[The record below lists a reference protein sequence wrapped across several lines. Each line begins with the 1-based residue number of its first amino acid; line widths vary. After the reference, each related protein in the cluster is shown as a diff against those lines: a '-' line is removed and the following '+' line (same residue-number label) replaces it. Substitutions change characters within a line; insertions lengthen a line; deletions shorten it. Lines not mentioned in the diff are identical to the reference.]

1 MFDQKQHT
9 QEVDMPS
16 PSPDII
22 QLLSMFS
29 VAFAAPTFKKAMV
42 LIFGTILAPGR
53 RTVTAALRMVGLG
66 EASNYGKYH
75 AVLNRDRWS
84 PWVVSRIL
92 LGLIILFFVPPGAP
106 LLLVIDETLERRR
119 GKQIKYKGWFRDPIL
134 STTKHVVTTLGL
146 RWICLAVLVPVP
158 WSKRIWSL
166 PFMTVLAPGEKTS
179 AKLNKRHRT
188 LVQWAETM
196 IDKVRR
202 WQPEREIML
211 VGDGSY
217 AAIVLVQ
224 RCQRLK
230 KPVKLVSRLRLDAR
244 LFDFPKPQ
252 PQSKRGPKPK
262 KGNRQI
268 KLSHRLEDPETK
280 WQELE
285 LVLYG
290 KEHLVEFISGI
301 SLWHTPG
308 KDPVTL
314 RWVLVRCTE
323 ESFQPSAFFCSDPQV
338 SAKQI
343 ILWASLRWNIEVTFE
358 ELRAF
363 LGFETQRQWSDR
375 AIERTTPCLF
385 GLFSLVTI
393 IAKLLFPNELP
404 VRHNS
409 WYIKEEATFSD
420 ALAAVRKHLWQSL
433 NYKRSTQNPD
443 LFLIPKAALFS
454 LVETACYST

>member
-1 MFDQKQHT
+1 
-9 QEVDMPS
+9 MPS
-16 PSPDII
+16 PSPAII
-22 QLLSMFS
+22 QLLSVFS
-29 VAFAAPTFKKAMV
+29 VAFTAPTFKKAMV

-53 RTVTAALRMVGLG
+53 RTVTAALRMMGLG
-66 EASNYGKYH
+66 EASNYSKYH
-75 AVLNRDRWS
+75 GVLNRDRWS
-84 PWVVSRIL
+84 PWVISRIL
-92 LGLIILFFVPPGAP
+92 LNLIILFFVPPDVP

-119 GKQIKYKGWFRDPIL
+119 GKKIKYKGWFRDPIL
-134 STTKHVVTTLGL
+134 STQKHVVTTLGL

-158 WSKRIWSL
+158 WSKRTWAL
-166 PFMTVLAPGEKTS
+166 PFMAVLAPGEKTS

-188 LVQWAETM
+188 LVHWADYM

-202 WQPEREIML
+202 WQPDREIML

-244 LFDFPKPQ
+244 LFDFPEPQ
-252 PQSKRGPKPK
+252 PKSKCGPKPK
-262 KGNRQI
+262 KGDRQT
-268 KLSHRLEDPETK
+268 KLSQRLEDPETE
-280 WQELE
+280 WQELKI
-285 LVLYG
+285 VLYG
-290 KEHLVEFISGI
+290 KEHLIEFITGV

-308 KDPVTL
+308 QDPVPL
-314 RWVLVRCTE
+314 RWVLVQSPE
-323 ESFQPSAFFCSDPQV
+323 ESFEPSAFFCSDTHV

-385 GLFSLVTI
+385 GLFSLVII
-393 IAKLLFPNELP
+393 IAKLLFPKELP
-404 VRHNS
+404 VRKNS
-409 WYIKEEATFSD
+409 WYTKDEATFSD
-420 ALAAVRKHLWQSL
+420 ALAAVRRHLWSNL
-433 NYKRSTQNPD
+433 NYERSSQKPD
-443 LFLIPKAALFS
+443 LFLIPQSALFS

>member
-1 MFDQKQHT
+1 
-9 QEVDMPS
+9 
-16 PSPDII
+16 
-22 QLLSMFS
+22 
-29 VAFAAPTFKKAMV
+29 MV

-53 RTVTAALRMVGLG
+53 RTVTAALRMMGLG
-66 EASNYGKYH
+66 ADPNYSKYH
-75 AVLNRDRWS
+75 GVLNRDRWS

-92 LGLIILFFVPPGAP
+92 LGLILLCFIPPGIP

-119 GKQIKYKGWFRDPIL
+119 GKQIKYKGWFRDPIR
-134 STTKHVVTTLGL
+134 STAAHVVTTLGL
-146 RWICLAVLVPVP
+146 RWVCLAVLVPVP
-158 WSKRIWSL
+158 WSKRVWSL

-179 AKLNKRHRT
+179 AQLNKRHRT
-188 LVQWAETM
+188 LVQWADYM
-196 IDKVRR
+196 IDKVHR
-202 WQPEREIML
+202 WQPDREIRL

-252 PQSKRGPKPK
+252 PKSKRGPKPK
-262 KGNRQI
+262 KGDRQTQ
-268 KLSHRLEDPETK
+268 LCQRLADPETK

-290 KEHLVEFISGI
+290 QEQLIEFITGVA
-301 SLWHTPG
+301 LWHTPG
-308 KDPVTL
+308 QDPVPL
-314 RWVLVRCTE
+314 RWVLVRCPE
-323 ESFQPSAFFCSDPQV
+323 ESFQPAAYFCSDQHV

-343 ILWASLRWNIEVTFE
+343 ILWASWRWNIEVTFE
-358 ELRAF
+358 ELRAC

-385 GLFSLVTI
+385 GLFSLVTLM
-393 IAKLLFPNELP
+393 AKLLFPNELP
-404 VRHNS
+404 VRQNS
-409 WYIKEEATFSD
+409 WYLKKEATFSD
-420 ALAAVRKHLWQSL
+420 ALAAVRRHLWNSL
-433 NYKRSTQNPD
+433 NYDRSSQNPD
-443 LFLIPKAALFS
+443 LSLIPKAALCS